1 MIKSFAD
8 RDTERLF
15 KRQRPRRIPSGIW
28 KRAHNK
34 LLSLHATED
43 LNSLSSPPGNRLERL
58 EGDRKGLWSVRIN
71 SQWRICF
78 QWEEGNAFDVEVC
91 DYH

>member
-8 RDTERLF
+8 KDTERLF
-15 KRQRPRRIPSGIW
+15 YRHRPKRIPPNIW

-34 LLSLHATED
+34 LLLINAVED
-43 LNSLSSPPGNRLERL
+43 VQHLAFPPGNRLERL
-58 EGDRKGLWSVRIN
+58 GGMLEGQYSIRVND
-71 SQWRICF
+71 QWRICF
-78 QWEEGNAFDVEVC
+78 QWENGDAYDVEIR